1 MPGAGPMQPTQNSS
15 LRTRQRNTEPSRTPG
30 TNRMPNFPAHRG
42 PQSRLRP
49 KCTLAPPIRTIEEI
63 EQRPI
68 EALFGAALALP
79 EIEMRSEMKQDGGLK
94 LKCRLR
100 VTTDGRGFR
109 DTRPVCP

>member
-1 MPGAGPMQPTQNSS
+1 MPD
-15 LRTRQRNTEPSRTPG
+15 
-30 TNRMPNFPAHRG
+30 FPAHRR

-68 EALFGAALALP
+68 EALFGAALSLP

-100 VTTDGRGFR
+100 VMSRNTHGKQITTALPPTGDIS
-109 DTRPVCP
+109 